1 MKRTCKLLACMAMLP
16 LLIAGCTDELD
27 FSVTKTGH
35 KKRITIRVSMPEEAT
50 TRVAYDDGKVGSPEQ
65 DALTW
70 QENDTIAVVGMDGY
84 DPKGI
89 EYFSLTAGAGT
100 TYGQFTGNVPE
111 SDGSYKIYHFGN
123 KMELD
128 EWSGSP
134 VTNMSGQIQNGNNS
148 TAHLRNYIL
157 LQNEEVDDLTQ
168 PLALEMGSAVM
179 KFELTDIPADMG
191 ALTRLIWTV
200 ETAAGMVSH
209 SLGFE
214 QGSVVFNETNRTLT
228 AYLSFLTNENEDE
241 LAIKAGG
248 EFRVWLMG
256 DRMYAATA
264 VSQNGKTYEAGK
276 RYTAALSVWE
286 QATATP
292 HIEATDSLE
301 YLYYGDFKEFGLAS
315 YMEVTIGGGEPR
327 RVPLPWTVDF
337 STDNGNSWSAEPPE
351 WLFWSVKKSQGSID
365 TMFYWVDVAM
375 QFGVGG
381 YGENNP
387 HTNALRAAAAV
398 SNYNLSNSNGGSS
411 VENTANCYLVNA
423 PGSYR
428 LPLVYGNAVKNGA
441 TNSAA
446 YIASVSGNDVLQ
458 HFVNHLNNNITDPYI
473 YNNAGCTPAN
483 CTLVWQD
490 GEDLVTD
497 VRLSSD
503 GHFLE
508 FDVDGASI
516 RQGNAIVAVRDAS
529 NNIMW
534 SWHIWVTDYELGTDL
549 KSITNS
555 AGNAFTILPVNLGWC
570 DRGPM
575 VYAGR
580 VVHVRFNQ
588 AIVPGQA
595 VPANAILRITQK
607 GHSVPNV
614 GHNPFFQHGR
624 KDPML
629 PAAPGDVPS
638 VSGLIGKDITH
649 YTIDDNYRFRYEGVG
664 VNIATAIKN
673 PHKFY
678 NDETKNNWNDWCSVK
693 YSNLWNMKNTLL
705 YNTGSL
711 YFEDPVEKTVYDP
724 SPVGY
729 SLPPAAAFNGLT
741 PVSGSSFDSGRHFYC
756 GENQTGETVFFPAS
770 GERLGSS
777 GSAMYM
783 EFGTSYASWAHVKG
797 SKMLSPFSTNMYTA
811 FRSSGLSL
819 RPACE

>member
-1 MKRTCKLLACMAMLP
+1 MKLQIKNVLHFMPMLLLLSVSCSEDLSLP
-16 LLIAGCTDELD
+16 EAETLHG
-27 FSVTKTGH
+27 
-35 KKRITIRVSMPEEAT
+35 KRITIGIAMPAEAV
-50 TRVAYDDGKVGSPEQ
+50 TRVVYDDSKVGSSER

-84 DPKGI
+84 YPKGI

-123 KMELD
+123 KMELR

-179 KFELTDIPADMG
+179 KFELTGIPADMG
-191 ALTRLIWTV
+191 ALNRLIWTV
-200 ETAAGMVSH
+200 ETADGPVSH

-228 AYLSFLTNENEDE
+228 AYLGFLTNEDE

-248 EFRVWLMG
+248 EFRLWLMG
-256 DRMYAATA
+256 ERMYAAAA

-276 RYTAALSVWE
+276 RYTAAFSDWKPAVV
-286 QATATP
+286 TS
-292 HIEATDSLE
+292 HIEVADSLE
-301 YLYYGDFKEFGLAS
+301 YPYYGGEQEFGLAS
-315 YMEVTIGGGEPR
+315 YMEVMEGEGEPR
-327 RVPLPWTVDF
+327 RIPLPWTVDF
-337 STDNGNSWSAEPPE
+337 SINNGNSWSAEPPE
-351 WLFWSVKKSQGSID
+351 WLIWYVKKSGGSVD
-365 TMFYWVDVAM
+365 TEFYWADVAM
-375 QFGVGG
+375 QLATGG

-387 HTNALRAAAAV
+387 HTDALRAAAAV
-398 SNYNLSNSNGGSS
+398 SNYNLSNGNGGSN

-446 YIASVSGNDVLQ
+446 YIASVSGNNVLQ
-458 HFVNHLNNNITDPYI
+458 HFVNHLDNNITDPYI

-490 GEDLVTD
+490 AENLVTG

-508 FDVDGASI
+508 FDVNGASI

-534 SWHIWVTDYELGTDL
+534 SWHIWVTDYKLGTDL
-549 KSITNS
+549 KTITNS
-555 AGNAFTILPVNLGWC
+555 AGNAFSILPVNLGWC
-570 DRGPM
+570 DCGPM

-595 VPANAILRITQK
+595 APANAILRIIQK
-607 GHSVPNV
+607 GHSVPGV
-614 GHNPFFQHGR
+614 GYNPFFQHGR

-629 PAAPGDVPS
+629 PGAPG
-638 VSGLIGKDITH
+638 VSGLVGEDITH
-649 YTIDDNYRFRYEGVG
+649 YTTDNNYRFRYEGVG
-664 VNIATAIKN
+664 VNIATAIRN

-693 YSNLWNMKNTLL
+693 YSNLWNIKNTLL

-724 SPVGY
+724 SPAGY

-741 PVSGSSFDSGRHFYC
+741 PVPGSTFDSGRHFYC
-756 GENQTGETVFFPAS
+756 GQNQTGETVFFPAS

-777 GSAMYM
+777 GWIMYM
-783 EFGTSYASWAHVKG
+783 GFATSYASWAHVNG
-797 SKMLSPFSTNMYTA
+797 SLLIGPLSKNMYTA